1 MLELVIRPAK
11 TRASLAKSQLVEV
24 ERLTAFGPRFLDEGV
39 KLGARMLVI
48 DDFFP
53 TPVTFCKLAQLIKH
67 CTALGFAQLR
77 EFLDDFRCA
86 HGEIVAVIGNLSAR
100 LIETFP
106 IGTENKGRR
115 QKAAAFT
122 SAHEDSLKGR
132 LVAVVF
138 ARRALEFL
146 VNLAKCGAKLG
157 RQKAGW
163 NPRQDEVERINHR
176 RR

>member
-1 MLELVIRPAK
+1 MAAIPKSIIQSSPGLTPRILRPPCGQASARR
-11 TRASLAKSQLVEV
+11 RARLGYRGPHRVLICDFQQPLANSPTL
-24 ERLTAFGPRFLDEGV
+24 RFG
-39 KLGARMLVI
+39 
-48 DDFFP
+48 
-53 TPVTFCKLAQLIKH
+53 
-67 CTALGFAQLR
+67 QLR
-77 EFLDDFRCA
+77 KFLDDFGCA
-86 HGEIVAVIGNLSAR
+86 HGEIIAVIGNLSAR

-115 QKAAAFT
+115 QKAAAFA

-163 NPRQDEVERINHR
+163 NPRHDEVERINHR

>member
-1 MLELVIRPAK
+1 MNAWERGNA
-11 TRASLAKSQLVEV
+11 AMGSQVEV
-24 ERLTAFGPRFLDEGV
+24 ERLAAFGPRFLDEGV
-39 KLGARMLVI
+39 KLGARTLVI

-67 CTALGFAQLR
+67 GTTLGFVQLR

-86 HGEIVAVIGNLSAR
+86 HGEIIALVGNLSAR

-115 QKAAAFT
+115 HKAAALA
-122 SAHEDSLKGR
+122 SAREDSLKGR

-138 ARRALEFL
+138 ARRSLEFL
-146 VNLAKCGAKLG
+146 VNLAKWLAKLG

-163 NPRQDEVERINHR
+163 NPRYDEVERINHR